1 MDGAQDFFAYGSLF
15 FRGYLEHLAVVSK
28 QSVQFLFHVARL
40 RIYGC
45 PDALFLQSLQGDG
58 VGIEPFGQSL
68 AVRYGSV
75 FHVVAFPQMPLH
87 FEGDAPVFPA
97 YGHPFVEWIALE
109 RRHGITMLVDD
120 VAGLEVHPSAC
131 RIDKAC
137 VVGFA
142 DGLHATARM
151 AVVARSILS
160 PAFVVGYPYDDARM
174 IFQRVDDARAL
185 IVEVLPDKLLAADTA
200 VLVEALARHVL
211 PHEHSHL
218 VTVIVPACGFYL
230 DVFAYHVHAQR
241 LYDFYVVAH
250 PFVRRRSE
258 QAVRPP
264 SLVEHTE
271 LVQRFVVQ

>member
-1 MDGAQDFFAYGSLF
+1 
-15 FRGYLEHLAVVSK
+15 
-28 QSVQFLFHVARL
+28 
-40 RIYGC
+40 
-45 PDALFLQSLQGDG
+45 
-58 VGIEPFGQSL
+58 
-68 AVRYGSV
+68 
-75 FHVVAFPQMPLH
+75 
-87 FEGDAPVFPA
+87 
-97 YGHPFVEWIALE
+97 
-109 RRHGITMLVDD
+109 
-120 VAGLEVHPSAC
+120 
-131 RIDKAC
+131 
-137 VVGFA
+137 
-142 DGLHATARM
+142 
-151 AVVARSILS
+151 
-160 PAFVVGYPYDDARM
+160 M

-185 IVEVLPDKLLAADTA
+185 IVEVLPDKLLATDTA

-258 QAVRPP
+258 QTVRPP